1 MLLALELLLVDEL
14 FAGGQNLILRLDM
27 RRLRAS
33 GLGTGLGAATQA
45 APDLAD
51 LQAGRETFEVALLL
65 VGKFDGEGV
74 DLHGA

>member
-14 FAGGQNLILRLDM
+14 FAGGQNLILRLEV
-27 RRLRAS
+27 RGLRAS
-33 GLGTGLGAATQA
+33 GLGIGLGAATQA